1 MWDQRYGEPGYAY
14 GTDPNSFLAVYAD
27 QIPSGRVLCLAEGQ
41 GRNAVYLA
49 QLGYRVTAVDS
60 SVVGLAKARELAAQ
74 RGVRIDTVVAD
85 LASFDIEM
93 EAWEG
98 IVSIFCH
105 LSPAVRSRLHRQI
118 ADGLSSGGCLILE
131 AYTPRQLAFRSGGPP
146 DAELTMT
153 AEGLREELVG
163 VRLDILREVER
174 DVIEGKYHT
183 GRGAVV
189 QVLARRGG

>member
-14 GTDPNSFLAVYAD
+14 GTDPNAFLAVYAD
-27 QIPSGRVLCLAEGQ
+27 LIPPGRVLCLAEGQ

-60 SVVGLAKARELAAQ
+60 SGVGLAKARELAGE
-74 RGVRIDTVVAD
+74 RGVSIETVVAD
-85 LASFDIEM
+85 LASFQIEA

-105 LSPAVRSRLHRQI
+105 LSPPVRSRLHRQI
-118 ADGLSSGGCLILE
+118 AGGLTSGGRLILE
-131 AYTPRQLAFRSGGPP
+131 AYTPRQLAFRSGGPAE
-146 DAELTMT
+146 AELTMT

-163 VRLDILREVER
+163 MRLDILREIDR
-174 DVIEGKYHT
+174 DVVEGRYHT

-189 QVLARRGG
+189 QALGSRDD

>member
-1 MWDQRYGEPGYAY
+1 MWDQRYSETGYAY

-41 GRNAVYLA
+41 GRNAVFLA
-49 QLGYRVTAVDS
+49 QLGFRVTAVDS
-60 SVVGLAKARELAAQ
+60 SAVGLAKARGLAAD
-74 RGVRIDTVVAD
+74 RGVSIDTIVAD
-85 LASFDIEM
+85 LTSYDIET

-105 LSPAVRSRLHRQI
+105 LPPPVRGRLHRQI
-118 ADGLSSGGCLILE
+118 AGGLSSGGCLILE

-146 DAELTMT
+146 EADLTVT
-153 AEGLREELVG
+153 AEGLGEELVG
-163 VRLDILREVER
+163 VRLDILREIER

-189 QVLARRGG
+189 QVLGRKSG